1 MAAQQM
7 FDEMRKALTDEQA
20 RMLYN
25 CITTAREEAANEARL
40 EARNEAGAGQLQP
53 QPQLTEDRIRQIL
66 DERMQRGNQPNERDR
81 KIDAQNQLRNKADF
95 LKTVRP
101 YILGSGP
108 WNLFWQGFNSLA
120 QNYSDLDDGFFKQ
133 ALYRAI
139 QGEAHRIAGERFFP
153 DNDANKNLSLEDYAD
168 KLKNLYEPASE
179 SENAKMEFKQ
189 RVQEVG
195 ENPTLYV
202 ADKLQLFYRAWPDGQ
217 RDVQM
222 FYDETTSGLINELV
236 QTRLFDYQPK
246 NIADYE
252 ERLKYVTAAVRKRY
266 LFGKISQS
274 EALGT
279 EAFTPAGTYKAASKG
294 LNIKSE
300 LGLINATES
309 RLCFYC
315 KKVGHLMA
323 KCPRKNA
330 GLTPAAAAVEDQEE
344 EDEEKVNFVKSGA
357 GPVRKVFFKPN
368 RGKSYQTRARRF
380 AQSDL
385 RNPRVAVVYDDADG
399 NVHIE
404 EGEVH
409 EVEPQPGQEQDE
421 EPQDGVNVI
430 DLDGHFEQGYSEAD
444 FVPGA
449 FLGL

>member
-20 RMLYN
+20 RMVYN
-25 CITTAREEAANEARL
+25 CITTAREEAANDARREVVAGQPQVTEAR
-40 EARNEAGAGQLQP
+40 
-53 QPQLTEDRIRQIL
+53 IRELL
-66 DERMQRGNQPNERDR
+66 DERMQRMNQPTERDR

-108 WNLFWQGFNSLA
+108 WNLFWQSFNSLA
-120 QNYSDLDDGFFKQ
+120 KNYTELGDEFFKQ
-133 ALYRAI
+133 ALYRAL

-153 DNDANKNLSLEDYAD
+153 DNDANKNLTLNEYAD

-189 RVQEVG
+189 RIQEVG

-202 ADKLQLFYRAWPDGQ
+202 ADKLQLFYRAWPAGQ

-274 EALGT
+274 EAMGT

-300 LGLINATES
+300 PGLINATES
-309 RLCFYC
+309 RTCFYC

-330 GLTPAAAAVEDQEE
+330 GLTPAAAAVEDQDG
-344 EDEEKVNFVKSGA
+344 EDEEEVNFVKSGA
-357 GPVRKVFFKPN
+357 GPVKKVFFKPN
-368 RGKSYQTRARRF
+368 RGKPYQTRARRF
-380 AQSDL
+380 AQTDR
-385 RNPRVAVVYDDADG
+385 RNPRVAVVYDDAEG
-399 NVHIE
+399 NVHVE
-404 EGEVH
+404 EGEMH
-409 EVEPQPGQEQDE
+409 EVDSQPSQDKDE
-421 EPQDGVNVI
+421 EAQDGVNVI
-430 DLDGHFEQGYSEAD
+430 DLDGHFEQDYSEAD